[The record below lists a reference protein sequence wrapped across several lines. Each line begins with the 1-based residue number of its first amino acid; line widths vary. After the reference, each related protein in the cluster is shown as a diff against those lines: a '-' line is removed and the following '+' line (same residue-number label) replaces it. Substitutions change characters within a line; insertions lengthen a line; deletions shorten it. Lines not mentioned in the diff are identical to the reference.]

1 MVSKS
6 RQRGFSILGMLFFGG
21 LIGIVFIVAAQVL
34 PTVMEYQ
41 AIGKATKKASSE
53 ATSVAEVRAVF
64 DRAAAVDQISSI
76 SGKDLGI
83 TKDGS
88 QIVVSFSYEREIH
101 LVGPA
106 YLLLRYEGRSK

>member
-1 MVSKS
+1 M
-6 RQRGFSILGMLFFGG
+6 
-21 LIGIVFIVAAQVL
+21 
-34 PTVMEYQ
+34 
-41 AIGKATKKASSE
+41 
-53 ATSVAEVRAVF
+53 AEVRAVF